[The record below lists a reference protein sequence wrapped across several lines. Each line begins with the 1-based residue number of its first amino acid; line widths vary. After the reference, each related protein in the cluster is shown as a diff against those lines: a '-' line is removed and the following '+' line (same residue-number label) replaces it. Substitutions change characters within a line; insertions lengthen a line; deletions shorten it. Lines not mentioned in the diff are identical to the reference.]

1 MKINEKLVEP
11 GAPIY
16 LIAEVGIN
24 HNGSLDDALA
34 LIKVAKESGCDAVKF
49 QKREPDVCV
58 PEDQKN
64 QLRDTPWGEMT
75 YLEYRKRV
83 ELSKSEY
90 LEISRFAKEIQ
101 IDWFASPWDVPSVNF
116 LQELNAPAIK
126 IASACLTDDELLK
139 EIKLTNLP
147 VILSTGMSTIQQI
160 DHAISLLDSANLI
173 LMATTSSYPMAPEE
187 ANLRTIAT
195 LSERFGLPVGYSGH
209 ESGLQISIA
218 AAALGAVAIERHI
231 TLDRTNWGTDQSAS
245 LEPKGLEK
253 LVRDIRIVEKALGDG
268 EKRVWESELIPMRKL
283 RRH

>member
-64 QLRDTPWGEMT
+64 QLRETPWGEMT

-83 ELSKSEY
+83 ELSKGDY
-90 LEISRFAKEIQ
+90 HEISRFAKEIQ
-101 IDWFASPWDVPSVNF
+101 IDWFASPWDVPSVHF
-116 LQELNAPAIK
+116 LQELDAPAIK

-195 LSERFGLPVGYSGH
+195 LSDRFGLPVGYSGH

-268 EKRVWESELIPMRKL
+268 KKRVWESELIPMRKL